1 MTHRML
7 PVSAAVVPAI
17 IAAVD
22 DPHSSAADVADVVA
36 GDAGLGAA
44 VLAVANSAAMGR
56 VRQIHDLPTAV
67 SLIGLDLVRTLA
79 VAGATRLL
87 DRAGGLPHMRRHA
100 IETACAA
107 RLLAARVGLAQEHAF
122 AAGLLHDVGEIL
134 LWHQNPAAYAAA
146 YRDWTDVSAQVRGER
161 WTFGDDHAT
170 IAREQLAAW
179 HLPGSV
185 VDAVGDHHRPDLS
198 HDDLSTV
205 IAAAEDLVTDDGVN
219 RPDRLALGAETL
231 DALRA
236 ECSQQADE
244 MSAGLAALGATAGG
258 DARFP

>member
-1 MTHRML
+1 M
-7 PVSAAVVPAI
+7 PVSAAVVPAL
-17 IAAVD
+17 IAVVD
-22 DPHSSAADVADVVA
+22 DPRSSAAQVADVVA
-36 GDAGLGAA
+36 ADAGLAAA

-56 VRQIHDLPTAV
+56 ARQVHDLATAV
-67 SLIGLDLVRTLA
+67 GLIGIDLVQTLA
-79 VAGATRLL
+79 VAGATQLL

-107 RLLAARVGLAQEHAF
+107 RLLAAHVGFAQEHAF

-134 LWHQNPAAYAAA
+134 LWQQSPAQYSAAHQEWV
-146 YRDWTDVSAQVRGER
+146 DTDSQLQEER
-161 WTFGDDHAT
+161 WSFGDDHAT

-205 IAAAEDLVTDDGVN
+205 VAAAEDLITDHDGD
-219 RPDRLALGAETL
+219 RPDRLSLGADAL
-231 DALRA
+231 DAVRA
-236 ECSQQADE
+236 RCLHQADE
-244 MSAGLAALGATAGG
+244 MSAGLATAT
-258 DARFP
+258 RV